1 MNRSAAVEAFYVS
14 WIWRNCRT
22 AYAKSVGN
30 MCEECLKEG
39 IIETG
44 SKKNPLETHHKI
56 PLTDENINDPSIT
69 LNWENLE
76 LVCKRH
82 HDKKKQRKGKRWRVD
97 PDGHVT
103 V

>member
-14 WIWRNCRT
+14 GRWRKCRK

-30 MCEECLKEG
+30 MCERCRSRG

-56 PLTDENINDPSIT
+56 PLTDDNINDANIT
-69 LNWENLE
+69 LNWNNLE
-76 LVCKRH
+76 LLCKKC
-82 HDKKKQRKGKRWRVD
+82 HDEERGKKPKRWRVD